1 MRLSGACGQN
11 RHRSG
16 NMRERKE
23 HDSRQEPHET
33 EADAPKAPPSGGS
46 YPPNIMTSAYES
58 AVEAARPQTLLGALY
73 RTYRDSGFTMA
84 GAVAFSFLLALFPFC
99 IFVGALA
106 GVFGGRALAD
116 RAIREL
122 FEVLPSQVAEAL
134 VPQIEAIMG
143 TQRFDLV
150 TIGAGVAL
158 LFATMGI
165 ETLRNALNHAYRTPE
180 TRPYPVCLAISAGF
194 VIFNAAGT
202 LFITWLLIVAPAI
215 ASEFEPG
222 WLQNIHET
230 TWWDFMVRYVGAGA
244 VIALLL
250 TSVHKWLAAGSRD
263 ISDVMPGVIVSVLL
277 WLLLAGLYSTYL
289 SISDYTRFYAGLSQL
304 MIALIFFQV
313 TAVIIIVGAEVN
325 RGVMELKKY
334 GFIKDD

>member
-1 MRLSGACGQN
+1 MAERNTRDRDHKAREDDG
-11 RHRSG
+11 RRSE
-16 NMRERKE
+16 N
-23 HDSRQEPHET
+23 
-33 EADAPKAPPSGGS
+33 APPVSTGA
-46 YPPNIMTSAYES
+46 PNLMTSAYES

-106 GVFGGRALAD
+106 GVFGGRTLAD
-116 RAIREL
+116 RAIKEL
-122 FEVLPSQVAEAL
+122 FEVFPSQVAEAL

-158 LFATMGI
+158 FFATMGI
-165 ETLRNALNHAYRTPE
+165 ETLRNALNYAYRTPE
-180 TRPYPVCLAISAGF
+180 TRPYPLCLLISAGF

-202 LFITWLLIVAPAI
+202 LFITWLLIVAPVLA
-215 ASEFEPG
+215 AEFEPS
-222 WLQNIHET
+222 WLKNIHET
-230 TWWDFMVRYVGAGA
+230 TWWDFLVRYVGAGA
-244 VIALLL
+244 VIVLLL
-250 TSVHKWLAAGSRD
+250 TAVHKWLAAGSRD
-263 ISDVMPGVIVSVLL
+263 ISDVLPGVTVSVIL
-277 WLLLAGLYSTYL
+277 WLMLAGLYSTYL
-289 SISDYTRFYAGLSQL
+289 NFSDYTRFYAGLSQL

-334 GFIKDD
+334 GFIKDE